1 MPSAL
6 LLGID
11 RSEIRQEAAERALR
25 RQKVV
30 VGAYRQRSKRF

>member
-1 MPSAL
+1 MPGAL

-25 RQKVV
+25 RQKSRGGRVS
-30 VGAYRQRSKRF
+30 AA